1 MIFRRKRSTATRAQ
15 ARGQVGCEFFARYLR
30 KLGRFFGRSSPRPPE
45 EEQRIREI
53 SISLIPEHSGSD
65 LDFSSVGS
73 PFSFSL
79 RPAWARALKSR
90 ANHLSLRAK
99 TRARAHTRLGREIDA
114 GHQKT

>member
-1 MIFRRKRSTATRAQ
+1 MRLA
-15 ARGQVGCEFFARYLR
+15 
-30 KLGRFFGRSSPRPPE
+30 
-45 EEQRIREI
+45 
-53 SISLIPEHSGSD
+53 ISLIRKHSGSN
-65 LDFSSVGS
+65 LGFSSVGS
-73 PFSFSL
+73 PFSFPL